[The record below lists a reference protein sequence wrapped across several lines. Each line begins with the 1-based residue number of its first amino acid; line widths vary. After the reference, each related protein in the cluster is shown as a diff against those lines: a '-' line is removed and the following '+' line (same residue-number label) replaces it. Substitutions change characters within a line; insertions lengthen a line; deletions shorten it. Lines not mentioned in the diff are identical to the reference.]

1 MEKCSNLLVKGHP
14 KGERKDRGNGGEK
27 GGTLLLDSQPD
38 PKADLMTDG
47 GLDRLQVKVE
57 LVLAKKDEK
66 KNKKKK
72 ECCENEEEQIEVT
85 GEDEAEKE
93 STAKSESQC
102 SSGGCSCHGPGEGK
116 DKGAGGRKSA
126 RVSEQLGFIVPW
138 VGKHFGS
145 SVSGQQRSLSSR
157 SFVNGSACRSQA
169 AED

>member
-1 MEKCSNLLVKGHP
+1 M
-14 KGERKDRGNGGEK
+14 
-27 GGTLLLDSQPD
+27 LLDD
-38 PKADLMTDG
+38 PEELAMELGWESFDL
-47 GLDRLQVKVE
+47 
-57 LVLAKKDEK
+57 EK
-66 KNKKKK
+66 KFKKNDYNLDPSLSELEK
-72 ECCENEEEQIEVT
+72 NVVT
-85 GEDEAEKE
+85 GEDETEKE

-102 SSGGCSCHGPGEGK
+102 SPGGCSCHGPGEGK

-145 SVSGQQRSLSSR
+145 SVSGQQRSLSSM

>member
-66 KNKKKK
+66 KNMRKKSAARTKRNKLRLREKTKQRKK
-72 ECCENEEEQIEVT
+72 ARQRVKANARLAAVHAMVQERERTKAQV
-85 GEDEAEKE
+85 AEKVHESVSNSGSSSHGSE
-93 STAKSESQC
+93 ST
-102 SSGGCSCHGPGEGK
+102 
-116 DKGAGGRKSA
+116 
-126 RVSEQLGFIVPW
+126 
-138 VGKHFGS
+138 
-145 SVSGQQRSLSSR
+145 SGQVSVDSS
-157 SFVNGSACRSQA
+157 
-169 AED
+169 DL